1 MRIVDEK
8 MKIDMEQIKIAQ
20 FGEGNFLR
28 AFIDWMM
35 APGTVAVIKPR
46 PGKGLER
53 LTDNGCR
60 YSVCLQGQ
68 LDGQLVNTVEDI
80 DSIGLAIN
88 PYDDFGA
95 FEEIAQCPSL
105 EFVVSNTTEAGIVF
119 DDSCRLTDRPA
130 LSYPGKLVQL
140 LYARYTHFNGDPAKG
155 LTILPCELI
164 FHNGKHLK
172 ECIDQYIS
180 LWELPAAFK
189 NWVDS
194 SCHIYNTLVDRIVPG
209 GPDYYKVVAEPYHL
223 WVIEGP
229 QSLRQSLPLKRT
241 DINLVLTD
249 NENPYHLR
257 KVTLLNG
264 PHTAMSAVGH
274 LAGLE
279 TVRECM
285 LDPQVGPYVEK
296 IMYQELMPTV
306 DLPLSELES
315 FAASIKDRFLNPF
328 VKHQL
333 TSIMLNN
340 ISKFVTRD
348 LPSLRWHYA
357 KSGTIVDGLSIA
369 LAANLICADKEES
382 HADKLVEILADAS
395 VWGADLTVEMPGLK
409 EKVQAYIEQIKK
421 EGIRSLL

>member
-1 MRIVDEK
+1 
-8 MKIDMEQIKIAQ
+8 MEIRIAQ

-35 APGTVAVIKPR
+35 LDGTVAVIKPR

-68 LDGQLVNTVEDI
+68 LDGQLVNTTEQI
-80 DSIGLAIN
+80 GSIAMAVN
-88 PYDDFGA
+88 PYEDFES
-95 FEEIAQCPSL
+95 FEKIATCPSL

-119 DDSCRLTDRPA
+119 DDSCSLTDRPA
-130 LSYPGKLVQL
+130 LSFPGKLVQL
-140 LYARYTHFNGDPAKG
+140 LYMRFRHFGGDPAKG

-172 ECIDQYIS
+172 ECIDQYME
-180 LWELPAAFK
+180 LWGMASDFK
-189 NWVDS
+189 SWVNNN
-194 SCHIYNTLVDRIVPG
+194 CHIYNTLVDRIVPG
-209 GPDYYKVVAEPYHL
+209 GPDYYNVIAEPYHL

-229 QSLRQSLPLKRT
+229 QSLRSQLPLKRA
-241 DINLVLTD
+241 DVNLVLTD

-285 LDPQVGPYVEK
+285 LDPQVGPYVERV
-296 IMYQELMPTV
+296 MYNELMPTV
-306 DLPLSELES
+306 DLPQSELES
-315 FAASIKDRFLNPF
+315 FAASVKDRFLNPF

-340 ISKFVTRD
+340 ISKYVTRD
-348 LPSLRWHYA
+348 LPALRWHYQH
-357 KSGTIVDGLSIA
+357 SGTIVPGLALA
-369 LAANLICADKEES
+369 LAANLICANKEEPDATKLVSTLS
-382 HADKLVEILADAS
+382 HAA
-395 VWGADLTVEMPGLK
+395 VWGDDLTAIMPGLSDQ
-409 EKVQAYIEQIKK
+409 VQQYIELIKRD
-421 EGIRSLL
+421 GIRSLL